1 MEKPYRGGFA
11 MRSDH
16 DPPACNG
23 QATHSFTLFVA
34 GATER
39 SDAARSNLRTLCESR
54 LVDGYELTVIDVMSR
69 PELAEE
75 HHILAT
81 PTVIKVAPLPQR
93 RVIGDLSDQGR
104 AALALGLPGPDV
116 PPRKRQG

>member
-1 MEKPYRGGFA
+1 MGSTDDSQSRRGPTA
-11 MRSDH
+11 Y
-16 DPPACNG
+16 
-23 QATHSFTLFVA
+23 SFMLFVA

-54 LVDGYELTVIDVMSR
+54 LVDCYELTVIDVMQQ

-75 HHILAT
+75 NRILAT
-81 PTVIKVAPLPQR
+81 PTVIRLSPPPQR

-104 AALALGLPGPDV
+104 AALALGLPDPGELS
-116 PPRKRQG
+116 RKRRGMR